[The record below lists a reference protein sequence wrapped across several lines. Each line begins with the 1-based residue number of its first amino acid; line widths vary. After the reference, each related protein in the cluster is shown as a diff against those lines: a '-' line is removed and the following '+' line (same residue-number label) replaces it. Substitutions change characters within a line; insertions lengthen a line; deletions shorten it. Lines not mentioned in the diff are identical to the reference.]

1 MIKSAALLLLA
12 IWSSLTYAA
21 ESSDNIDSMLLPLNG
36 AENVRDLGG
45 YLTKD
50 NQIVRPRLVYRADS
64 LAALDDTDLA
74 YLKTLNLSAITDLRS
89 APERIAAPDR
99 LPLQSPPI
107 KYNTLTINNT
117 AVNIPEL
124 RKKIFEGRLSTSELL
139 ALTNRESYVTDP
151 VIRREW
157 GNWLKSLTQPGNVPH
172 LFHCTAGKDRTG
184 FAAAILLL
192 TLGVSEQQVIED
204 FLLSNTFLA
213 DQIDKNLQKIASSS
227 KTPVNETALRQVLG
241 VTSSSLE
248 GAFATMHSSYC
259 SIENFIEQGLGIE
272 QKTREKLKETFL
284 EDFTTMSNRL
294 TSREI
299 IQTFANVR
307 DEATLSDAHGT
318 RAVNHWYADGT
329 FTNEWSNEFAHG
341 TVTGSW
347 LSDNNLRC
355 VIIAEGLPE
364 LKGDRRCSPIYR
376 FKHHYF
382 SVNPDGTIHARHL
395 LSPIEAP

>member
-1 MIKSAALLLLA
+1 
-12 IWSSLTYAA
+12 
-21 ESSDNIDSMLLPLNG
+21 
-36 AENVRDLGG
+36 
-45 YLTKD
+45 
-50 NQIVRPRLVYRADS
+50 
-64 LAALDDTDLA
+64 
-74 YLKTLNLSAITDLRS
+74 
-89 APERIAAPDR
+89 
-99 LPLQSPPI
+99 
-107 KYNTLTINNT
+107 
-117 AVNIPEL
+117 
-124 RKKIFEGRLSTSELL
+124 
-139 ALTNRESYVTDP
+139 
-151 VIRREW
+151 
-157 GNWLKSLTQPGNVPH
+157 
-172 LFHCTAGKDRTG
+172 
-184 FAAAILLL
+184 
-192 TLGVSEQQVIED
+192 
-204 FLLSNTFLA
+204 
-213 DQIDKNLQKIASSS
+213 
-227 KTPVNETALRQVLG
+227 VNETALRQVLG

-318 RAVNHWYADGT
+318 RAVNHWCADGT

-364 LKGDRRCSPIYR
+364 LKGDWRCSPIYR
-376 FKHHYF
+376 FKHNYF
-382 SVNPDGTIHARHL
+382 SVNPDGAIQARHL
-395 LSPIEAP
+395 LPPIEAP

>member
-157 GNWLKSLTQPGNVPH
+157 GNWLKNLTHPATCLIFFIALQV
-172 LFHCTAGKDRTG
+172 KTG
-184 FAAAILLL
+184 
-192 TLGVSEQQVIED
+192 
-204 FLLSNTFLA
+204 
-213 DQIDKNLQKIASSS
+213 
-227 KTPVNETALRQVLG
+227 
-241 VTSSSLE
+241 
-248 GAFATMHSSYC
+248 
-259 SIENFIEQGLGIE
+259 QGLL
-272 QKTREKLKETFL
+272 QLF
-284 EDFTTMSNRL
+284 
-294 TSREI
+294 
-299 IQTFANVR
+299 
-307 DEATLSDAHGT
+307 
-318 RAVNHWYADGT
+318 
-329 FTNEWSNEFAHG
+329 
-341 TVTGSW
+341 
-347 LSDNNLRC
+347 C
-355 VIIAEGLPE
+355 
-364 LKGDRRCSPIYR
+364 C
-376 FKHHYF
+376 
-382 SVNPDGTIHARHL
+382 
-395 LSPIEAP
+395 